1 MRKGVTMSGT
11 KKAATSVSIL
21 ILFVQC
27 LCCMLPGSASYAEG
41 WKDSVESIDFAF
53 EPNGDGT
60 AKITGICMHLD
71 STVGV
76 GSLPNMAVP
85 KKITFPREID
95 GYTVTELS
103 LYPFSNEYEIET
115 GYPGSRTDLERVRE
129 IILPDTLV
137 RIDRTCFAC
146 SENLK
151 TISIPEGVEEIPDHA
166 FYLCKN
172 LESVSLPSTLR
183 RIGENAFGFCEKL
196 ASVAFPEGLEEIGA
210 DAFEGCSA
218 LEKVEGLTD
227 RVHLGLTVFAGTPLW
242 EQLITKEDEAYLRSR
257 PDDSDSDQ
265 MIQISAGKDKYRIP
279 VDLTEDPKDEYDVA
293 ETKDGKYQYIVF
305 SDDSCAIVGMN
316 LEKQAKGTLKIPAKA
331 DGHPVI
337 AVLYTV
343 TYDYQHDALEIPE
356 GVRYIGKH
364 AFSGFIIQKASF
376 PASLEQI
383 DPEAFHHCYQLIF
396 TEEQKDRFP
405 EADPLGVPCIYRVMA
420 DGTARVISWKNN
432 KAKTAEVPES
442 IDGHTVA
449 SIAPNA
455 FADCDVETVVLPE
468 RLRIIGFR
476 AFYRCSNLKS
486 VTFPEGLEFIGRE
499 AFLYCGKLEKITFPV
514 KLTFLGENAFRGVPL
529 KEVILPEGLAYLGD
543 YAFWNGGSC
552 AKAVLPGSITNFGVY
567 VFQGQLKLKD
577 VTLSEGLRTIGEAA
591 FAASGVK
598 NIKLPKS
605 LQTVEGGA
613 FAYCESLQTV
623 ETGGCETIGEQ
634 AFAFCPKLKSVTLGD
649 NLQKIGDAAFLE
661 HGMKEI
667 LLPASLKEIGY
678 FALGPKNLSG
688 PLTVSVSGDI
698 PDSFSYALLA
708 LDKIG
713 NIAWP
718 KKLTIKLPPGAS
730 GEAETIRA
738 FMAEIGISEKEWKL
752 VCEK

>member
-1 MRKGVTMSGT
+1 MSDT
-11 KKAATSVSIL
+11 KKAAAIVLIM

-27 LCCMLPGSASYAEG
+27 LCCSFPGSASYAEG
-41 WKDSVESIDFAF
+41 QNDSVDSMSSAQESNESIDFAF
-53 EPNGDGT
+53 ESNGDGT

-71 STVGV
+71 STVGI

-85 KKITFPREID
+85 KKITFPLEIG

-103 LYPFSNEYEIET
+103 LYPET
-115 GYPGSRTDLERVRE
+115 MEVPLTRTDLEDVKE
-129 IILPDTLV
+129 IILPDTLE
-137 RIDRTCFAC
+137 RIDRYCFAN
-146 SENLK
+146 SEALK
-151 TISIPEGVEEIPDHA
+151 TIVIPEGVEEIPEYA
-166 FYLCKN
+166 FCRCKN

-196 ASVAFPEGLEEIGA
+196 ASVEFPEGLEEIGA
-210 DAFEGCSA
+210 DAFLGCSA

-293 ETKDGKYQYIVF
+293 ETKDGKYQYILF
-305 SDDSCAIVGMN
+305 SDNACAIVGMKKD
-316 LEKQAKGTLKIPAKA
+316 EKAKGTLKIPAKL
-331 DGHPVI
+331 DGCPVI
-337 AVLYTV
+337 AVLDTAG
-343 TYDYQHDALEIPE
+343 YDYEHNALEIPE
-356 GVRYIGKH
+356 GVRYLGMN
-364 AFSGFIIQKASF
+364 AFSGYIIQKVKL

-383 DPEAFHHCYQLIF
+383 DPEAFRYCYQLIF
-396 TEEQKDRFP
+396 TEEQKERFP
-405 EADPLGVPCIYRVMA
+405 EADPLGVPCLYRIMG
-420 DGTARVISWKNN
+420 DGTARVTQWKNRR
-432 KAKTAEVPES
+432 ARTAEVPES

-499 AFLYCGKLEKITFPV
+499 AFLYCGKLEKITFPG

-529 KEVILPEGLAYLGD
+529 KEIILPEGLTYLGD

-552 AKAVLPGSITNFGVY
+552 EKAVLPGSITYFGAY
-567 VFQGQLKLKD
+567 AFQGQSKLKD
-577 VTLSEGLRTIGEAA
+577 LALSEGLRTVGEAA
-591 FAASGVK
+591 FASSGVK
-598 NIKLPKS
+598 NIKLPES
-605 LQTVEGGA
+605 LKTVGGGA

-634 AFAFCPKLKSVTLGD
+634 AFAFCPKMKSVRLGD
-649 NLQKIGDAAFLE
+649 NLQTIGDAAFLG
-661 HGMKEI
+661 HGMKEV
-667 LLPASLKEIGY
+667 LLPASLKEIGVS
-678 FALGPKNLSG
+678 ALYPAKPAS
-688 PLTVSVSGDI
+688 PLTVTVSGNI
-698 PDSFSYALLA
+698 TKTFCYALL
-708 LDKIG
+708 DVTVTGKIL
-713 NIAWP
+713 WP
-718 KKLTIKLPPGAS
+718 RKLTVKLSRDAS

-738 FMAEIGISEKEWKL
+738 FMAEVGISEKEWKP